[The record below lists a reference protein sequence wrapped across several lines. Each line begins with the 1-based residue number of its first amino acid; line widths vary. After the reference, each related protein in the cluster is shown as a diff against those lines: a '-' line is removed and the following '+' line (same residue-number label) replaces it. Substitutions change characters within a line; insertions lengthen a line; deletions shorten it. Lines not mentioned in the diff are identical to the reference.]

1 MYISYVVFILY
12 AWRWR
17 VSNLKPDIMNSLTT
31 LIWTKCFI
39 FFPLRRLFCCLF
51 SCCVLLKLAR
61 ANGMTSITNVFL
73 MFSRSLSHIGRLVT
87 WFICSNVAV
96 ISAAVDS
103 CMVSFVFLP
112 KCILNIFIPGI
123 RSLVNA
129 LHDPFFKSHN
139 KMQSHIFKGHY
150 KMGLG
155 KQICR

>member
-17 VSNLKPDIMNSLTT
+17 VSNVKPDIMNSLTT

-61 ANGMTSITNVFL
+61 TNGMTSITRFFSFFL
-73 MFSRSLSHIGRLVT
+73 EVVT

-96 ISAAVDS
+96 NWAAVDS

-129 LHDPFFKSHN
+129 LTTPFFNPTTKCNLTSSKDTTKWAWEN
-139 KMQSHIFKGHY
+139 RFVGST
-150 KMGLG
+150 
-155 KQICR
+155 CDP